1 MDLEKQVTL
10 TSTNKRGE
18 RGVTIQVSLFEAV
31 RRWTDDDGVVLMIHD
46 GATRLSSAEI
56 QQIAHSE
63 AYKERLLAYDE
74 RR

>member
-10 TSTNKRGE
+10 TSVAKPGQPVAT
-18 RGVTIQVSLFEAV
+18 TQVSLFEAV
-31 RRWTDDDGVVLMIHD
+31 RRWTDDDGVSWTIDD
-46 GATRLSSAEI
+46 GRDRLSEAEI